1 MNVYF
6 VDICIEGILKAD
18 NTNKKVLTRIKAFI

>member
-6 VDICIEGILKAD
+6 VDICIEGILKVD
-18 NTNKKVLTRIKAFI
+18 NINIKVLIRIKVFI

>member
-6 VDICIEGILKAD
+6 VDICIEGILKVG
-18 NTNKKVLTRIKAFI
+18 NINIKVLIRIKVFI